1 LNLLKAFSIFK
12 KRQASNWK
20 LVLAGNFAGRN
31 KQFMKS
37 LETYKYRE
45 DVILAGDLQEN
56 ELVNIMSSAYALV
69 YPSLWEGSGL
79 AILEAMHSD
88 VPVIASGGSAMQEIA
103 GDAALYVD
111 PSDQTD
117 IAEKM
122 MRLYKDENLRNQ
134 LVEKGRNVCRQYN
147 PEQSAAL
154 LWQAIVK
161 TVGQ

>member
-1 LNLLKAFSIFK
+1 
-12 KRQASNWK
+12 
-20 LVLAGNFAGRN
+20 
-31 KQFMKS
+31 
-37 LETYKYRE
+37 
-45 DVILAGDLQEN
+45 
-56 ELVNIMSSAYALV
+56 
-69 YPSLWEGSGL
+69 
-79 AILEAMHSD
+79 
-88 VPVIASGGSAMQEIA
+88 MQEIA